1 MTTPKPSASNAKS
14 SVPKSDV
21 VYRILKRAILDQAFA
36 AGTKLPEDS
45 IGERLGVSRTIVRQ
59 ALARLNG
66 EGLIELRPN
75 KGACVSHPSLED
87 GHDIFAVRRAL
98 ETLVVDSL
106 IGRLT
111 PPKIKELEAH
121 VDAEDKARVSNPSTS
136 IQLAGEFHV
145 LLARLTENATLL
157 RYVTELVSRS
167 SMILSLY
174 GRPHSSDCAVSE
186 HRALIA
192 ALARNDHE
200 KACELMGHHIG
211 AITARALL
219 KSNVEDG
226 LPDLLAAY
234 AKEEGL

>member
-1 MTTPKPSASNAKS
+1 MTPKPSDSSQKS
-14 SVPKSDV
+14 AVPKSEA

-59 ALARLNG
+59 VLARLNG
-66 EGLIELRPN
+66 EGLVELRPN

-87 GHDIFAVRRAL
+87 GHNIFAVRRSL
-98 ETLVVDSL
+98 EILVVDSL
-106 IGRLT
+106 IGNMTAPMIR
-111 PPKIKELEAH
+111 ELEAH
-121 VDAEDKARVSNPSTS
+121 VDAEDKARLTNSSAS

-145 LLARLTENATLL
+145 LLAQLTGNAILS

-186 HRALIA
+186 HRELIA
-192 ALARNDHE
+192 ALAGNDRN
-200 KACELMGHHIG
+200 KACELMDHHIG
-211 AITARALL
+211 AITSRALL
-219 KSNVEDG
+219 TSSSEKDLST
-226 LPDLLAAY
+226 LLAAY
-234 AKEEGL
+234 AREEGL

>member
-1 MTTPKPSASNAKS
+1 MTSKTSDGNQKS
-14 SVPKSDV
+14 TVPKSDA

-36 AGTKLPEDS
+36 AGAKLPEDS

-87 GHDIFAVRRAL
+87 GHDIFAVRRSL

-106 IGRLT
+106 VGKLT
-111 PPKIKELEAH
+111 AAKIKELEAH
-121 VDAEDKARVSNPSTS
+121 VDTEDRARRDNPSTS

-145 LLARLTENATLL
+145 LLARLTENAILL

-186 HRALIA
+186 HRELIA
-192 ALARNDHE
+192 ALARNDRE
-200 KACELMGHHIG
+200 GACKLMDHHIR
-211 AITARALL
+211 AITSRALL
-219 KSNVEDG
+219 TSSSENDVSN
-226 LPDLLAAY
+226 LLAAY
-234 AKEEGL
+234 AREEGL

>member
-1 MTTPKPSASNAKS
+1 MMPKPSTGNQKP

-36 AGTKLPEDS
+36 AGMKLPEDS

-75 KGACVSHPSLED
+75 RGACVSHPSVED
-87 GHDIFAVRRAL
+87 GHNIFAVRRAL

-111 PPKIKELEAH
+111 PPKIEALEAH
-121 VDAEDKARVSNPSTS
+121 LDAEDKARVSDPSAS
-136 IQLAGEFHV
+136 IHLAGEFHV
-145 LLARLTENATLL
+145 LLARLTENAILS

-186 HRALIA
+186 HRTLIA
-192 ALARNDHE
+192 ALARNDRE
-200 KACELMGHHIG
+200 KARDLMGHHIE
-211 AITARALL
+211 AITVRALL
-219 KSNVEDG
+219 KSKDEDD
-226 LPDLLAAY
+226 LANLLAAY